1 MVACLNGN
9 GICGCTCRLTLSSV
23 ITTGGRDEG
32 LEKKILTHVE
42 NESSR
47 WYLSQAAISR
57 YNLQHSELF
66 LIWNGKI

>member
-1 MVACLNGN
+1 LA
-9 GICGCTCRLTLSSV
+9 LSSV